1 MARKRLSV
9 KETKKTISLRKR
21 LEVKTKNADWPNK
34 VSLED
39 VFADIKYIQAS
50 STIITDDWNIA
61 LIVNDSDEFLY
72 KNGIAN
78 KIAVEPLMVDE
89 NDLQSEFNR
98 KEQLDV
104 TEVDEHTY
112 AVGSIGLIPS
122 VQYNW
127 LIQTYPS
134 CVFHQITKWFGKKV
148 NTLVIV
154 LVEEFGKPVAIV
166 KTQE

>member
-1 MARKRLSV
+1 MARKKLSV
-9 KETKKTISLRKR
+9 KETKKPTSLRKR
-21 LEVKTKNADWPNK
+21 LGIKVKDTDWPNK
-34 VSLED
+34 VSLKD
-39 VFADIKYIQAS
+39 VFADVKYIEAS
-50 STIITDDWNIA
+50 STIITDNWNIA
-61 LIVNDSDEFLY
+61 LIVDDSDEFLY
-72 KNGIAN
+72 ENGIAN

-98 KEQLDV
+98 KEQLSV
-104 TEVDEHTY
+104 TEADEHTY
-112 AVGSIGLIPS
+112 AVGSVGLITS